1 MLKLT
6 LRFIH
11 NKTAAS
17 GPLPI
22 ERALKTDVLSILA
35 AYQQLYSNTINKKM
49 PTPTNTSNFFYWK
62 RNSQLIGVELTTY
75 HLANY
80 VIPEI

>member
-35 AYQQLYSNTINKKM
+35 AYQQLYSNTN
-49 PTPTNTSNFFYWK
+49 
-62 RNSQLIGVELTTY
+62 Q
-75 HLANY
+75 
-80 VIPEI
+80 